1 MNLFNSF
8 TPSSLPPQS
17 QTGSYSWFRA
27 DTGRFLFRS
36 SIDIYRNHFSGL
48 ILIKPTSESHR
59 ILFITET
66 GIKVF
71 DMEYFSPGKYDVHY
85 CMESVNRKPLI
96 KTLGNDFSLM
106 LYSVSDNSRIKIF
119 TDSRSARMVI
129 RSTDDAGK
137 RFCFI
142 NAKTGRVEELVKTG
156 LLCNKVNIRFFSDL
170 PWGPDSIAISH
181 YNIKFNIRLTKI
193 DEN

>member
-1 MNLFNSF
+1 MSLNSF
-8 TPSSLPPQS
+8 KPTSLPPECK
-17 QTGSYSWFRA
+17 TGSFSWFTE

-36 SIDIYRNHFSGL
+36 SVSIYRNHFSGI
-48 ILIKPTSESHR
+48 ILIKPTTESRR

-71 DMEYFSPGKYDVHY
+71 DLEFFSPENYEVHY
-85 CMESVNRKPLI
+85 CMEAVNRKALI
-96 KTLGNDFSLM
+96 RTLGNDFSLM
-106 LYSVSDNSRIKIF
+106 LYSVSDDSRSKVL
-119 TDSRSARMVI
+119 TDSRSRTII

-142 NAKTGRVEELVKTG
+142 NANTCKVEELVSPG
-156 LLCNKVNIRFFSDL
+156 LLCDKLKIGFFSNT
-170 PWGPDSIAISH
+170 PEAPDSILISH
-181 YNIKFNIRLTKI
+181 KNIKLDIQLTRI